1 MDEYLAISIA
11 SVWMTAAFGFGV
23 LLWIKRKEVSDR
35 SRTILSLLSFATV
48 LCVPFYLFAPVFEH
62 ELTGQTTQLLSPQ
75 LCIGGLWG
83 ITLFVCYPIEVIRP
97 YGLRGRWLVLH
108 FLPAALVTLP
118 VLIGL
123 HFHELHSWADLRAN
137 IGEFDVLLRLLCLV
151 MLGVI
156 SLVLLFVPY
165 NWRKSSADNRWI
177 RRTTL
182 VSQGITVLF
191 YFAALSN
198 QPVFFYLH
206 VIWVIFASLF
216 FFYFELVTRLVPPAG
231 KGPAQKAD
239 ETESPAPAVNKD
251 NLWPRIC
258 QVMDEW
264 EEWRN
269 PNTTVET
276 VSHAIGTNRNYVGQ
290 AIREH
295 TGLTFNDYMNRKRID
310 FMADQL
316 RQDPTQDHKT
326 LYFEAGFRSR
336 TAAYRNFVKFMGCS
350 PTDYFIGS
358 GKKLNSTLS

>member
-11 SVWMTAAFGFGV
+11 SVWMTVALGCGV
-23 LLWIKRKEVSDR
+23 LVWIKRKEVPDR
-35 SRTILSLLSFATV
+35 SRTILSLISFAAV

-62 ELTGQTTQLLSPQ
+62 ELTGQTTPLLSPL
-75 LCIGGLWG
+75 LCIGGLWA

-97 YGLRGRWLVLH
+97 HGLRGRWLALH
-108 FLPAALVTLP
+108 FLPAVLVTIP
-118 VLIGL
+118 VLLGL

-137 IGEFDVLLRLLCLV
+137 IGEFDVLLRLLCLLL
-151 MLGVI
+151 LGII

-165 NWRKSSADNRWI
+165 NWRVSSADNRWI

-191 YFAALSN
+191 YFSALSN

-206 VIWVIFASLF
+206 VIWGIFASLF

-231 KGPAQKAD
+231 KEPMQKTDKTAV
-239 ETESPAPAVNKD
+239 APALSKG

-276 VSHAIGTNRNYVGQ
+276 VSHAIGSNRSYVGQ

-295 TGLTFNDYMNRKRID
+295 TGLTFNDFMNQKRIE
-310 FMADQL
+310 FMASELRREPGQDQ
-316 RQDPTQDHKT
+316 KT

-350 PTDYFIGS
+350 PTDYVTGAGAS
-358 GKKLNSTLS
+358 AR